1 MESIIRRTAIALAVM
16 ICLAVC
22 DTIARAD
29 VKIKSKSTQGSSI
42 TEQTTYIKGRRQRTE
57 MANGMMISVMQCD
70 LQRSLQIMP
79 QTKTY
84 IVTPFDQP
92 TQNAER
98 ATNQP
103 RAKETTTVRGGVITT
118 TITTKDTGERK
129 KIFGYPARH
138 LIMTMTTD
146 SSPDACN
153 KIKSKMEIDA
163 WYIDFTFGLDCDMSN
178 AYQGYNPA
186 TQSGCQ
192 DRNEVKQI
200 GPATKGYPVWTKTT
214 MFDESGN
221 PSFSIEQE
229 VIEISQATLDA
240 ALFDAP
246 ADYREVKSFSGASFS
261 ETNKDIANATTQPA
275 NENSGIAANV
285 KSAASKQAN
294 NQTSE
299 VGQKKE
305 GVVRLGLAAVK
316 TGSVGDGLSAVELA
330 SAVQNTMAQYL
341 KSPNIEL
348 VMIEAKLPSLID
360 AEAKQKECDF
370 VIYTN
375 VEHKKGGSRFAS
387 FAPALSSVASL
398 GGIGGST
405 AGAVAGQVASTAIIT
420 AAEVSQDVKA
430 KDQLTLDVKLQAPG
444 NATASVE
451 RQFKAKA
458 QSNGDDI
465 ISPTVQQA
473 AQAILIAAAKI

>member
-1 MESIIRRTAIALAVM
+1 MESIIRRAASAIAIM

-22 DTIARAD
+22 DSIARAD
-29 VKIKSKSTQGSSI
+29 VKIKAKSTQGSTVS
-42 TEQTTYIKGRRQRTE
+42 EQTTYIKGRRQRTE

-79 QTKTY
+79 QTKSY
-84 IVTPFDQP
+84 IVTQFNQP
-92 TQNAER
+92 AQSADR
-98 ATNQP
+98 PSNQP
-103 RAKETTTVRGGVITT
+103 RAKETTAVRGGVITT

-138 LIMTMTTD
+138 LIMTMTTE
-146 SSPDACN
+146 SSPDACS
-153 KIKSKMEIDA
+153 KIKTKMEVDA

-192 DRNEVKQI
+192 DRNEVKQV
-200 GPATKGYPVWTKTT
+200 GPAAKGYPVWTKTT

-221 PSFSIEQE
+221 PSFSMEQE

-246 ADYREVKSFSGASFS
+246 ADYREVKSFSGAYSG
-261 ETNKDIANATTQPA
+261 ETNRDIAKAA
-275 NENSGIAANV
+275 NEDSGIAANV
-285 KSAASKQAN
+285 KSAASKQADN
-294 NQTSE
+294 VARE
-299 VGQKKE
+299 VGPKKA
-305 GVVRLGLAAVK
+305 GVVRFGLVAVK
-316 TGSVGDGLSAVELA
+316 TGSVGDALNAAELA
-330 SAVQNTMAQYL
+330 AAVQNTMAQAL
-341 KSPNIEL
+341 KSPNVEL
-348 VMIEAKLPSLID
+348 VTIEASQPSLID
-360 AEAKQKECDF
+360 AEAKKKECDF

-387 FAPALSSVASL
+387 FAPALSGVTGL
-398 GGIGGST
+398 GGVGGST
-405 AGAVAGQVASTAIIT
+405 AGAVAGSVASAEIIT

-444 NATASVE
+444 NATAAVE

-458 QSNGDDI
+458 QSNGEDI

-473 AQAILIAAAKI
+473 AQAILIAAAKV

>member
-1 MESIIRRTAIALAVM
+1 MDSIIRRAATAIAIM

-22 DTIARAD
+22 DSIARAD
-29 VKIKSKSTQGSSI
+29 VKIKAKSTQGSTVS
-42 TEQTTYIKGRRQRTE
+42 EQTTYIKGRRQRTE

-84 IVTPFDQP
+84 IVTQFNQP
-92 TQNAER
+92 AQSADR

-103 RAKETTTVRGGVITT
+103 RAKETTSVRGGVITT

-138 LIMTMTTD
+138 LIMTMTTE

-153 KIKSKMEIDA
+153 KIKTKMEIDA

-192 DRNEVKQI
+192 DRNEVKQV
-200 GPATKGYPVWTKTT
+200 GPAAKGYPVWTKTT

-221 PSFSIEQE
+221 PSFSMEQE

-240 ALFDAP
+240 ALFDVP
-246 ADYREVKSFSGASFS
+246 ADYREVKSFSGAYSG
-261 ETNKDIANATTQPA
+261 ETNREIAKAATLPA
-275 NENSGIAANV
+275 DDNSGIAANV
-285 KSAASKQAN
+285 KTAASK
-294 NQTSE
+294 E
-299 VGQKKE
+299 VGPKKA
-305 GVVRLGLAAVK
+305 GVVRFGLVAVK
-316 TGSVGDGLSAVELA
+316 TGSVGDALNAAELA
-330 SAVQNTMAQYL
+330 AAVQNTMAQSL
-341 KSPNIEL
+341 KSPSVEL
-348 VMIEAKLPSLID
+348 VMIEATQPNLID
-360 AEAKQKECDF
+360 AEAKKKECDF
-370 VIYTN
+370 VVYTN

-387 FAPALSSVASL
+387 FAPALSGVALL
-398 GGIGGST
+398 GGVGGST
-405 AGAVAGQVASTAIIT
+405 AGAVAGSVASAEIIT

-444 NATASVE
+444 NATAAVE

-458 QSNGDDI
+458 QSNGEDI

-473 AQAILIAAAKI
+473 AQAILIAAAKS

>member
-1 MESIIRRTAIALAVM
+1 MESIIRRAASAIAVM

-22 DTIARAD
+22 DTIVRAD

-42 TEQTTYIKGRRQRTE
+42 SEQTTYIKGRRQRTE
-57 MANGMMISVMQCD
+57 MANGMMISVIQCD

-84 IVTPFDQP
+84 IVTEFNQP
-92 TQNAER
+92 TRNAER

-103 RAKETTTVRGGVITT
+103 RAKETATARGGVITT

-192 DRNEVKQI
+192 DRNEVKQV

-221 PSFSIEQE
+221 PSFTIEQE
-229 VIEISQATLDA
+229 VIEISEATLDA
-240 ALFDAP
+240 ALFDVP

-261 ETNKDIANATTQPA
+261 KSNNDIANATTRPA
-275 NENSGIAANV
+275 DENSSV
-285 KSAASKQAN
+285 KDAASKQADN
-294 NQTSE
+294 VTRE
-299 VGQKKE
+299 VGPKKE
-305 GVVRLGLAAVK
+305 GVVRLGLVAVK
-316 TGSVGDGLSAVELA
+316 TGSVGDGLSATELA
-330 SAVQNTMAQYL
+330 AAVQNAMAQNL
-341 KSPNIEL
+341 KSPDIEL

-430 KDQLTLDVKLQAPG
+430 KDQLTLDVKLQAPD
-444 NATASVE
+444 NATAAIE

-465 ISPTVQQA
+465 ISPTVEQA
-473 AQAILIAAAKI
+473 AQAVLSATAKR